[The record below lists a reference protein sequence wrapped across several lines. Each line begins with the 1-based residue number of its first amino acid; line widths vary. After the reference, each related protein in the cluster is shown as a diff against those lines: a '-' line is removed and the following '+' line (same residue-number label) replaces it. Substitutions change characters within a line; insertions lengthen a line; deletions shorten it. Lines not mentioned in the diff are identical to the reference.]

1 MAARSGADETP
12 AALEDPTL
20 LENDAEELYEQAP
33 AGYVSTLPGGLIVRI
48 NATLLAWTGY
58 RREELLGKKQLQ
70 DLLAP
75 GARIYYE
82 THYAPLLQ
90 MQGEVRE
97 IAVELLR
104 ADGGRLPVLLNSRLV
119 RDEAGSPRI
128 VRTTVFNASDRR
140 RYERELLHA
149 RAEAESRARAALAL
163 AHVNDGVLLVT
174 PDGRLDVLNPAAERI
189 LGLSAETALGVPV
202 REVIHEWDALL
213 ASVPVGAP
221 GDHIA
226 PAALPLERDG
236 HEQWLALA
244 GVDSEDG
251 IVYTVRDVTT
261 EHRLEELRNDLV
273 ATVSHEL
280 RTPLTGV
287 TGAAQTLLAHHDG
300 LDDNMR
306 RQLLQV
312 VVDQGERMALV
323 VDQILL
329 TSMLD
334 AGDASAGATEFEAAR
349 AVTDAL
355 EALPAAERARVAT
368 DAETGLLVHGDA
380 ARATQILGNLVD
392 NALSYSSGPVRVS
405 VAREGSFVRF
415 TVDDD
420 GPGIPAGERERI
432 FDRFYR
438 LDPAQHSGVGGTGL
452 GLYIARKLAA
462 RMDGRTGVLRGDGG
476 TTMYLDLPA
485 AGS

>member
-1 MAARSGADETP
+1 MATRSGSDETT
-12 AALEDPTL
+12 AALGDPAL
-20 LENDAEELYEQAP
+20 LEGDAEELYEQAP
-33 AGYVSTLPGGLIVRI
+33 AGYVSTLPGGLIVRV
-48 NATLLAWTGY
+48 NTTLLSWTGY
-58 RREELLGKKQLQ
+58 RREELLGTRKLQ
-70 DLLAP
+70 DLFAP

-82 THYAPLLQ
+82 THYAPLLE

-97 IAVELLR
+97 IAVELMR
-104 ADGGRLPVLLNSRLV
+104 ADGSRLPVLLNSRLV
-119 RDEAGSPRI
+119 RDDTGNPRI

-140 RYERELLHA
+140 RYERELLQA
-149 RAEAESRARAALAL
+149 RADAESRARAALAL

-174 PDGRLDVLNPAAERI
+174 SDGRLDVLNPAAERI
-189 LGLSAETALGVPV
+189 LGLSAATALGRPV
-202 REVIHEWDALL
+202 REVLHEWDSLL

-236 HEQWLALA
+236 HERWLALA

-251 IVYTVRDVTT
+251 VVYTVRDVTS

-287 TGAAQTLLAHHDG
+287 SGAAQTLLAHYDG
-300 LDDNMR
+300 LDDDMR

-312 VVDQGERMALV
+312 IVDQGERMARV

-334 AGDASAGATEFEAAR
+334 AADASLKVTEFEASE
-349 AVTDAL
+349 AVADAL
-355 EALPAAERARVAT
+355 AALPAVERVRISTHAEAGVLAQ
-368 DAETGLLVHGDA
+368 GDA
-380 ARATQILGNLVD
+380 ARATQILGNLFD
-392 NALSYSSGPVRVS
+392 NALKYSPGPVRVS
-405 VAREGSFVRF
+405 VAREGPFVRF

-438 LDPAQHSGVGGTGL
+438 LDPAQHGGVGGAGL
-452 GLYIARKLAA
+452 GLYIARKLAG
-462 RMDGRTGVLRGDGG
+462 RMDGRIGVLRGDGG

-485 AGS
+485 GRS